1 MRFTRVSFYRS
12 IILLEQLCKS
22 FCIIFECIILRLN
35 FKNLQHHVS
44 FYRFTLVTL
53 VLTKSPFFLTKPAD
67 GHYNT
72 LQYCTTSIKFLSSN
86 QNLHV
91 HIFLSRERLKYHQP
105 TLWTYL
111 LGTVLR
117 CVFQMVEVEPLCN
130 LSLTSL

>member
-53 VLTKSPFFLTKPAD
+53 VLTKSPFFLTKPTD
-67 GHYNT
+67 GHCNT
-72 LQYCTTSIKFLSSN
+72 LRYCTTSIKFLSSN

-105 TLWTYL
+105 TLWTQ
-111 LGTVLR
+111 VLYYA
-117 CVFQMVEVEPLCN
+117 VYFKWLKWNPSV
-130 LSLTSL
+130 TSL